1 MEPERSEGG
10 EFVESVTLDAVL
22 GVFTDVEGPVV
33 TSGDVADAL
42 GCSRETARRK
52 LRQLHQ
58 EGRVSQ
64 RKTAGRVV
72 WWLTEET
79 GENTSTAD
87 WDTITAAEAAD
98 ELVAMGEESSADVDL
113 DAMIRD
119 SKDAWSSLGEWDSG
133 RNPDPDSESHE

>member
-1 MEPERSEGG
+1 MEPERSDGG

-22 GVFTDVEGPVV
+22 GVFADVEGPVV

-58 EGRVSQ
+58 EGRISQ

-72 WWLTEET
+72 WWLTDDT
-79 GENTSTAD
+79 GGDTFTSGR
-87 WDTITAAEAAD
+87 DTITAAEAAD
-98 ELVAMGEESSADVDL
+98 ELLAMSEESSADVDL
-113 DAMIRD
+113 DAMIHD

-133 RNPDPDSESHE
+133 RNPDSESHE

>member
-22 GVFTDVEGPVV
+22 GVFADVEGPVV
-33 TSGDVADAL
+33 TSGDVADTL

-72 WWLTEET
+72 WWLTDDT
-79 GENTSTAD
+79 GDDMSTSD
-87 WDTITAAEAAD
+87 RDTITAAEAAD
-98 ELVAMGEESSADVDL
+98 ELLAMSEESSGDVDL

-119 SKDAWSSLGEWDSG
+119 SKDAWSSLDERDSD
-133 RNPDPDSESHE
+133 RTSDAESCE